1 MPSNSSAR
9 MCDKEL
15 PYRANGVRTPP
26 STNASAII
34 DLPEMHVHATDP
46 RRQHLYTVAPETGQH
61 CGAVA
66 QHGHQVGGAATDD
79 RTSLAVR
86 PVGVGGYQTQTTA
99 VAEGRYERIRDG
111 HLGVQYAD
119 DVVGRDGRLAVQRKE
134 DVEFVGDV
142 VAEQ

>member
-1 MPSNSSAR
+1 MPSKSSVR

-26 STNASAII
+26 STKASVIV

-46 RRQHLYTVAPETGQH
+46 RRQHIYTVAPETGQH

-66 QHGHQVGGAATDD
+66 QGRHQVGGSAPHD

-86 PVGVGGYQTQTTA
+86 PVRVGSCQKQPAA
-99 VAEGRYERIRDG
+99 VAEGRYERIRNG
-111 HLGVQYAD
+111 NLGVEY
-119 DVVGRDGRLAVQRKE
+119 G
-134 DVEFVGDV
+134 
-142 VAEQ
+142 